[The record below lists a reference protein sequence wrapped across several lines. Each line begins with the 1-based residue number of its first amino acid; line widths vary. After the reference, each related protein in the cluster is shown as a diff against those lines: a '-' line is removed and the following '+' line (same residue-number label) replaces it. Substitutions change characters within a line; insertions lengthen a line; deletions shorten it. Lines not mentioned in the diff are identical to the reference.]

1 MRLDFAICGVAAGLQ
16 RRLSYETWLLALLVS
31 SAQVSIEAV
40 HGINGLSV
48 ETTMRNIGRI
58 ASPGMEKTEET
69 ILSLMMEKTGEMS
82 Q

>member
-1 MRLDFAICGVAAGLQ
+1 MKAAIAIDIGWKSVDLSLAG
-16 RRLSYETWLLALLVS
+16 
-31 SAQVSIEAV
+31 VSIEAV

-69 ILSLMMEKTGEMS
+69 ILSLMMEKTGETS